1 MQLVWTTCILLAIAS
16 RDGSTYGDISSSS
29 ISSGVAAAAA
39 LSDLHYFPENIPFFP
54 VRRDVTTGEPVSRGR
69 LLMPEDMLTSGN
81 LSQYIFPQSFKK
93 LSMHEVDRSWQCASC
108 EPDLDGN
115 RGTLSMIKMLPITK
129 ERLEIVCAW
138 AETQCKS
145 WHVCRSLA
153 SEMKN
158 GSYEK
163 VSPHFG
169 VEGKFRS
176 FIMMRVINGSLHYDW
191 PWGMERMVRRSGK
204 LNLRYRAD
212 HYLLL
217 AMVLSSVHVRDCV
230 FFFGGERPSLQWNIP
245 FPTFSFAPQQSYGD
259 FPFPFPEMY
268 RDEFAMHKSIAL
280 RKRNFSD
287 SFHSSTPWVQRRA
300 KAAFFSSLD
309 ESNGAYTSPESGST
323 RHLVYD
329 QAALRPDLF
338 EVSFSSLYV
347 APWDP
352 SSNETTMG
360 FEEGN

>member
-1 MQLVWTTCILLAIAS
+1 MQLVWTTGILLAIAS
-16 RDGSTYGDISSSS
+16 LDAVGSSAYRDSSS
-29 ISSGVAAAAA
+29 AA
-39 LSDLHYFPENIPFFP
+39 LSDLHYVPESVPVFP
-54 VRRDVTTGEPVSRGR
+54 VRRDTTTGEPVSRGR
-69 LLMPEDMLTSGN
+69 LQMPEDMLRSGN
-81 LSQYIFPQSFKK
+81 LSQYIFPHSFKK

-115 RGTLSMIKMLPITK
+115 RGTLSMMKMLPITK

-145 WHVCRSLA
+145 WHACRSLA

-158 GSYEK
+158 GSYDK
-163 VSPHFG
+163 VSSHFG

-191 PWGMERMVRRSGK
+191 PWGMERMERRSGK

-245 FPTFSFAPQQSYGD
+245 FPIFSFAPQQSYGD

-268 RDEFAMHKSIAL
+268 TDEFRMHKSAM
-280 RKRNFSD
+280 KKHNFSD
-287 SFHSSTPWVQRRA
+287 SFYSSTPWVDRIA

-309 ESNGAYTSPESGST
+309 ESSGAYNSPESGST

-329 QAALRPDLF
+329 QAALRPDLL
-338 EVSFSSLYV
+338 EVSFSSLYI

-360 FEEGN
+360 YEEGD